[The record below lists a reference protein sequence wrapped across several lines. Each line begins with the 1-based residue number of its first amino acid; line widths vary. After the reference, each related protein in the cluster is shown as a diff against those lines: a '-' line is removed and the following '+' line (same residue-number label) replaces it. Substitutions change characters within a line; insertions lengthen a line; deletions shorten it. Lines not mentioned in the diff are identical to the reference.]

1 MQASQWTT
9 EIIAISAVL
18 ALASLVIGYFI
29 ATLRQGRQI
38 GTLTAQLEQAQQGQA
53 SAMAAS
59 TALSEQLKVAEARG
73 QALQIEESSLK
84 AKLQSAF
91 DNVARLN
98 QEQQESK
105 DAKVAQEIK
114 LEDANRRHNET
125 AKRLETAQAEGRA
138 LQEQVTDLRDRLTTA
153 QATITSLQG
162 ERDSLKN
169 DLASLDASSQ
179 VAASEVRETR
189 EQLAET
195 KRKLAEQMQSR
206 AELQSRYE
214 PLSNAHAELK
224 TALEKREELVADL
237 NDRLAKTQLTCNQ
250 LNAERDRLK
259 DELASE
265 GTRAK
270 ALETAEREVRE
281 QLAEAKQTLAKQVQS
296 FSELQER
303 LHQLNADHTE
313 LKTTLSQREE
323 HFQEQMAQLSDTKKS
338 LTQEFENLANKIFE
352 EKGKTFTTTSQASI
366 DGMLKPFR
374 EQIEGFQKRINDV
387 HDASLQGNTSLNG
400 EIKKVLEIGL
410 QMSKEANNLASAL
423 KGDSQQRGAWGEA
436 QLRRTLEMSGLIE
449 EAHFEVQS
457 SFKDAEGKSK
467 QTDYLIK
474 IPDGKHIII
483 DSKVSLNAYDRAVS
497 AETPEAYQMAMI
509 EHVKAVRKH
518 IDDLASKDYTNL
530 IGMRSPNFVLMFM
543 PIEPAYIEAMKHN
556 KDLFEYGYKKGIVL
570 VSHTTLIPILRTVSN
585 LWMIERSNAEA
596 REISEKA
603 GEIYNQVCLVAE
615 RIGKLGGTLNT
626 ASNHYNSAI
635 TALAGQQGLYGKVDR
650 FSQLSAKVSKT
661 LPALE
666 PVHVDFQ
673 NERLSLIVEA
683 LDESA
688 ELNESLLQLP
698 GDGHEGEQ
706 PSHTET
712 TPKHEFE
719 FF

>member
-9 EIIAISAVL
+9 EIIVICVVA
-18 ALASLVIGYFI
+18 ALASLVLGYVF
-29 ATLRQGRQI
+29 AALRQGRQ
-38 GTLTAQLEQAQQGQA
+38 LSRLSAQLEQAQQAQA
-53 SAMAAS
+53 SAVAAS
-59 TALSEQLKVAEARG
+59 TALGAQLKVAEARS
-73 QALQIEESSLK
+73 QELQVAESSLK
-84 AKLQSAF
+84 AKLQAAL
-91 DNVARLN
+91 NNEARLS
-98 QEQQESK
+98 QEQQDSK
-105 DAKVAQEIK
+105 DAKAVQELK
-114 LEDANRRHNET
+114 LEDTNRLYNEA
-125 AKRLETAQAEGRA
+125 AKRLETAHAEGRG
-138 LQEQVTDLRDRLTTA
+138 LKEQVADLRDRLASA
-153 QATITSLQG
+153 QTIVTSLQG
-162 ERDSLKN
+162 ERDSLKSDVAN
-169 DLASLDASSQ
+169 LDTSAK
-179 VAASEVRETR
+179 VAQTAEREAR

-195 KRKLAEQMQSR
+195 KQKLDGQIQFLAT
-206 AELQSRYE
+206 LQSRYE
-214 PLSNAHAELK
+214 PLSNEHAQLQ
-224 TALEKREELVADL
+224 TALDKCEKQVVELR
-237 NDRLAKTQLTCNQ
+237 DRLTAVQAASDQQHN
-250 LNAERDRLK
+250 ERDRLK

-265 GTRAK
+265 GKRAK
-270 ALETAEREVRE
+270 ALETAERELRE
-281 QLAEAKQTLAKQVQS
+281 QLAETKQALAKQVQS

-303 LHQLNADHTE
+303 LQQLNSDHTE

-323 HFQEQMAQLSDTKKS
+323 HFQEQMTQLSDTKKS

-387 HDASLQGNTSLNG
+387 HDASQQGNTSLNG

-410 QMSKEANNLASAL
+410 QMSKEANNLTSAL

-457 SFKDAEGKSK
+457 AFKDAEGKSK

-483 DSKVSLNAYDRAVS
+483 DSKVSLNAYDRAVG
-497 AETPEAYQMAMI
+497 AETPEAYQLAMT

-518 IDDLASKDYTNL
+518 TDDLASKDYTNL
-530 IGMRSPNFVLMFM
+530 IGMRSPSFVLMFM

-603 GEIYNQVCLVAE
+603 GEIYNQVCTVAE
-615 RIGKLGGTLNT
+615 RLSKLGSTLNT
-626 ASNHYNSAI
+626 ASNHYNSTVTAI
-635 TALAGQQGLYGKVDR
+635 AGQQGLYGKIDR

-661 LPALE
+661 LPALA
-666 PVHVDFQ
+666 PAHMDFES
-673 NERLSLIVEA
+673 ERLSLIVVPIDEA
-683 LDESA
+683 PEPTQVMPQFA
-688 ELNESLLQLP
+688 QHPFEEELVA
-698 GDGHEGEQ
+698 Q
-706 PSHTET
+706 P
-712 TPKHEFE
+712 
-719 FF
+719 